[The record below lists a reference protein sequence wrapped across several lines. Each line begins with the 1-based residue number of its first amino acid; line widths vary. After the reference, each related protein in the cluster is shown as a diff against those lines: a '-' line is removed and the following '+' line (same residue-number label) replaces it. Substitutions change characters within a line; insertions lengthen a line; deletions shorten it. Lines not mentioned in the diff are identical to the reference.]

1 MPKIHF
7 TFHTLSELTT
17 VAIGAA
23 VYLSIPSQL
32 LGLTTAA
39 IAAVG
44 ATSNFN
50 QLVIRADYHISLR
63 YA

>member
-1 MPKIHF
+1 MSELHF

-17 VAIGAA
+17 VAIRAA
-23 VYLSIPSQL
+23 IYLPIPSQL
-32 LGLTTAA
+32 LVLTTVA
-39 IAAVG
+39 IGAVG
-44 ATSNFN
+44 AASNFN